1 METNNKEIKR
11 RSTFSLLFYINRT
24 KVRKDGTCKLLC
36 KVSIDAKSAPININA
51 FVDPSLWNPET
62 KRANGRSE
70 NARTVNLAIEKL
82 TEKITGHYR
91 HIRKSLGFVTAEL
104 VKNAVEGIGQ
114 KPFTLLALF
123 REHNEEF
130 RKRVGVDRK
139 EETYESYE
147 NSYNILASFVKK
159 RKEKEDVALR
169 SLDREF
175 YDDFEIFLRTDRE
188 MKPKTVHEHLY
199 RLKKMTKRAVSQGTL
214 RRDPYGKLHPELP
227 RRKSRHLKLED
238 LKKLMET
245 PIDKPN
251 LQRVRDWFLFST
263 FTGLSYS
270 DLNRLSDK
278 DITQAADGTWWL
290 HIRRKKTD
298 TPSAV
303 RLLEVPLRIIEK
315 YRSERRS
322 DKIFNLY
329 SRKHLIIL
337 TRKLG
342 QAYGFDM
349 TFHKARHNFGTHIT
363 LSMGVPIETVSRMM
377 GHKSITTT
385 QIYAKVT
392 DKKVGE
398 DMKGLKMR
406 TKDRKIVLCEEDV
419 SVMKKKR
426 ARSDREKAAFA

>member
-175 YDDFEIFLRTDRE
+175 YDDSTSKITAPGNQLYTKLCNKYVANFTSLMRRE
-188 MKPKTVHEHLY
+188 N
-199 RLKKMTKRAVSQGTL
+199 QQIQ
-214 RRDPYGKLHPELP
+214 
-227 RRKSRHLKLED
+227 
-238 LKKLMET
+238 LM
-245 PIDKPN
+245 
-251 LQRVRDWFLFST
+251 
-263 FTGLSYS
+263 
-270 DLNRLSDK
+270 
-278 DITQAADGTWWL
+278 
-290 HIRRKKTD
+290 
-298 TPSAV
+298 
-303 RLLEVPLRIIEK
+303 
-315 YRSERRS
+315 
-322 DKIFNLY
+322 
-329 SRKHLIIL
+329 LI
-337 TRKLG
+337 
-342 QAYGFDM
+342 
-349 TFHKARHNFGTHIT
+349 
-363 LSMGVPIETVSRMM
+363 
-377 GHKSITTT
+377 
-385 QIYAKVT
+385 
-392 DKKVGE
+392 
-398 DMKGLKMR
+398 
-406 TKDRKIVLCEEDV
+406 LCYPV
-419 SVMKKKR
+419 I
-426 ARSDREKAAFA
+426 

>member
-227 RRKSRHLKLED
+227 RRKSRHLKLKD

-245 PIDKPN
+245 PVDKPN
-251 LQRVRDWFLFST
+251 LQRVRDWFLFAT
-263 FTGLSYS
+263 FTGLSYA
-270 DLNRLSDK
+270 DLKRLSEK
-278 DITQAADGTWWL
+278 DITQSDDGTYWI
-290 HIRRKKTD
+290 HIRRQKTE
-298 TPSAV
+298 TPSAI
-303 RLLEVPLRIIEK
+303 RLLNVPLQIIEK
-315 YRSERRS
+315 YV
-322 DKIFNLY
+322 DTN
-329 SRKHLIIL
+329 
-337 TRKLG
+337 
-342 QAYGFDM
+342 
-349 TFHKARHNFGTHIT
+349 
-363 LSMGVPIETVSRMM
+363 
-377 GHKSITTT
+377 
-385 QIYAKVT
+385 
-392 DKKVGE
+392 
-398 DMKGLKMR
+398 
-406 TKDRKIVLCEEDV
+406 
-419 SVMKKKR
+419 
-426 ARSDREKAAFA
+426 

>member
-1 METNNKEIKR
+1 MEPNNKEIKR

-51 FVDPSLWNPET
+51 FVEPSLWNPET

-238 LKKLMET
+238 LKKLMEPPAGAGLVSLRYLHGVVLRRPET
-245 PIDKPN
+245 
-251 LQRVRDWFLFST
+251 LVRKRHHAVGRRNVLDTHPAPEDRNAL
-263 FTGLSYS
+263 GHPPAE
-270 DLNRLSDK
+270 R
-278 DITQAADGTWWL
+278 AVAD
-290 HIRRKKTD
+290 HREI
-298 TPSAV
+298 P
-303 RLLEVPLRIIEK
+303 P
-315 YRSERRS
+315 
-322 DKIFNLY
+322 
-329 SRKHLIIL
+329 
-337 TRKLG
+337 
-342 QAYGFDM
+342 
-349 TFHKARHNFGTHIT
+349 
-363 LSMGVPIETVSRMM
+363 
-377 GHKSITTT
+377 
-385 QIYAKVT
+385 
-392 DKKVGE
+392 
-398 DMKGLKMR
+398 
-406 TKDRKIVLCEEDV
+406 
-419 SVMKKKR
+419 R
-426 ARSDREKAAFA
+426 A